1 MVSHTEKSVY
11 ACIITHNRRGILLEC
26 LRGVYSQTYPV
37 TGVVVLDNA
46 STDKTDEML
55 RTEGFFEQTQFIY
68 HRNDTNTGV
77 SPGFEQ
83 LVRLGYEQGSS
94 WIWVMDDDIIPE
106 RDALFEL
113 ISASSH
119 FDSLSDVGF
128 LISTATTADGQE
140 NNVPHV
146 DTRRDRSC
154 WTVRPEPMWAHLLA
168 YGMVR
173 VRHAAMTSILIPRT
187 TIEACGLPSGDFAVL
202 GEDADYTLRMSE
214 WRPSYLVGRSRVVHK
229 RETPG
234 YIHILTE
241 VNEARL
247 ERLYY
252 YYRNFFYIRKRYH
265 PVNEF
270 AIFLLQAAYHLVHIF
285 HAPGFRLRR
294 ARYLVLGIAAG
305 LFFNPRHKS
314 LASGMGEH
322 EPEGQIPDRLPTS
335 SASDLPEHN
344 VRSASRS
351 LGHS

>member
-1 MVSHTEKSVY
+1 MLNQTEDDVY
-11 ACIITHNRRGILLEC
+11 ACIITHNRRDILLEC
-26 LRGVYSQTYPV
+26 LRAIYSQTYPV
-37 TGVVVLDNA
+37 SGVVVLDNA
-46 STDKTDEML
+46 STDETDKML
-55 RTEGFFEQTQFIY
+55 RAEGFLEQAQFIY

-83 LVRLGYEQGSS
+83 LVGLGYEQGSS
-94 WIWVMDDDIIPE
+94 WIWVMDDDIIPD
-106 RDALFEL
+106 RDALSEL
-113 ISASSH
+113 ISASHH
-119 FDSLSDVGF
+119 FDSPSDLGF
-128 LISTATTADGQE
+128 LISAATTPDGQE
-140 NNVPHV
+140 NNVPHP

-187 TIEACGLPSGDFAVL
+187 TVEACGLPSGDFAVL

-229 RETPG
+229 RATPG

-241 VNEARL
+241 VDEARL

-265 PVNEF
+265 PINEF
-270 AIFLLQAAYHLVHIF
+270 ITFLLQALYHLVHIL

-294 ARYLVLGIAAG
+294 ARYLVLGMAAG
-305 LFFNPRHKS
+305 LIFRPRHKP
-314 LASGMGEH
+314 LASARGEG
-322 EPEGQIPDRLPTS
+322 ESARQTSGKLKAPT
-335 SASDLPEHN
+335 ASDLPGNN
-344 VRSASRS
+344 VQSASRS
-351 LGHS
+351 LNHT